1 MNGNILEAYML
12 LAKAYCFL
20 DEQKRVFPEQKI
32 VIEQIMKEI
41 TATQE
46 KIYDLRWSRWYS
58 KEEE

>member
-20 DEQKRVFPEQKI
+20 DEQRKIFPEQKI
-32 VIEQIMKEI
+32 VVKQIMEEI

-46 KIYDLRWSRWYS
+46 KIYGLRWSNWYS
-58 KEEE
+58 EEEE

>member
-1 MNGNILEAYML
+1 MNGNILEAYMC

-20 DEQKRVFPEQKI
+20 DVQKREFPEQKI

-46 KIYDLRWSRWYS
+46 KMYDLRLSKWYS

>member
-20 DEQKRVFPEQKI
+20 DEQRKIFPEQKI
-32 VIEQIMKEI
+32 VVKQIMKEI

-46 KIYDLRWSRWYS
+46 KICDLRWSKWYS
-58 KEEE
+58 EEEE